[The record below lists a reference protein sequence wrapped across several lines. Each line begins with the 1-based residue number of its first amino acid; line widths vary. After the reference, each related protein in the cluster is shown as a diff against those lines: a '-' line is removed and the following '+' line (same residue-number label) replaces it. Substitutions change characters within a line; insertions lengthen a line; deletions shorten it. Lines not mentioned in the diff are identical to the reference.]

1 MSAKYF
7 IDTNI
12 FVYCF
17 DPSQPEKQSRAQELV
32 GAALISGEGSISWQV
47 VQEFINVAT
56 RKFSQPFTPEDARQ
70 YLVQVLHPLCRVFPD
85 LEIYQ
90 SAVDISARTH
100 FSFYDALILA
110 GALRAGCEILY
121 TEDLQSGQ
129 LIEGIKVKNPFT
141 G

>member
-12 FVYCF
+12 FIYCF
-17 DPSQPEKQSRAQELV
+17 DPSQPDKQSRAQKLV
-32 GAALISGEGSISWQV
+32 GEALLSGDGAISWQV

-56 RKFSQPFTPEDARQ
+56 RKFSQPLTPEDARQ
-70 YLVQVLHPLCRVFPD
+70 YLLQVLNPLCRVYPS

-100 FSFYDALILA
+100 FSFYDALILS
-110 GALRAGCEILY
+110 GAISAGCEILY
-121 TEDLQSGQ
+121 TEDLQSGR
-129 LIEGIKVKNPFT
+129 LIDGVKIQNPFS

>member
-17 DPSQPEKQSRAQELV
+17 DPSQPEKQSRAMELV
-32 GAALISGEGSISWQV
+32 GEALLSGDGNISWQV

-56 RKFSQPFTPEDARQ
+56 RKFPQPFSPEDVLQ
-70 YLVQVLHPLCRVFPD
+70 YLAQVLHPLCRVFPD

-90 SAVDISARTH
+90 SAVDISVMTH

-110 GALRAGCEILY
+110 GAVRAGCEILY
-121 TEDLQSGQ
+121 TEDLQTGQ
-129 LIEGIKVKNPFT
+129 VIEGVKIQNPFT